1 MKRRNNK
8 AARGTDSTASKPV
21 LQAKRKKLGGLGT
34 GRNSNN
40 DLGEKREP
48 IFQGKVVLCI

>member
-48 IFQGKVVLCI
+48 IF